1 MWRPEDEA
9 LLQRLE
15 DEAIFEALFRFH
27 VGAAANGVSMP
38 HARAS
43 GLVRAARSL
52 PHAADALDAAGK
64 GDVTKLARLL
74 EAAPM
79 VGRSPELL
87 HHLALYFGE
96 VASVLEAVA
105 EDAASTAWTRAL
117 AAWLALAE
125 ERTYLTR
132 LEDAIRGTATSKDV
146 MLPPE
151 RVPLEIVADLGKAA
165 EATSRDLAP
174 RGRVALAALSLRSID
189 DAVRLAGVGGDA
201 SARTHREAER
211 RRNAALDA
219 AMAVIGEALD
229 EANVRGELTTAG
241 RAILLRAID
250 VWKWSSLDE
259 AVEQFTVE
267 RLATIGW
274 ELYRASSWDALRYLL
289 EPFQP
294 MIEHLGSR
302 IEGDPSKIA
311 FSSSCA
317 QMFVFLSDVQVL
329 FPKKLAF
336 AERAVKICPSHRNG
350 RLVLAAALC
359 EEATTIMRNMV
370 LFARRDEIDRV
381 DALLARAESLYPRS
395 TDLPEARAMLDRIR
409 RGRIAL

>member
-9 LLQRLE
+9 LLWRLE

-27 VGAAANGVSMP
+27 VGSIANEATTP
-38 HARAS
+38 HARGS
-43 GLVRAARSL
+43 GLVHAARSL
-52 PHAADALDAAGK
+52 PNADDALDSATK

-79 VGRSPELL
+79 AGRSPELL

-96 VASVLEAVA
+96 VASVLESAA
-105 EDAASTAWTRAL
+105 PEAASNAWTRAL

-125 ERTYLTR
+125 ERSYLTR
-132 LEDAIRGTATSKDV
+132 LEEAIRGAASSKDV

-151 RVPLEIVADLGKAA
+151 RVPLEIVAELGKAA

-174 RGRVALAALSLRSID
+174 RGRVALSALSLRSID

-201 SARTHREAER
+201 SARAHREAER

-219 AMAVIGEALD
+219 ALAVIGEALD
-229 EANVRGELTTAG
+229 DANVRGELSSSG

-250 VWKWSSLDE
+250 VWGWSGQDE

-267 RLATIGW
+267 RIATIGW
-274 ELYRASSWDALRYLL
+274 ELYRASSWSALRYLL
-289 EPFQP
+289 DPFRP
-294 MIEHLGSR
+294 MIEHLAAR
-302 IEGDPSKIA
+302 IEGDPSKVA
-311 FSSSCA
+311 FAASCA
-317 QMFVFLSDVQVL
+317 QMFVFLSDVQVV
-329 FPKKLAF
+329 FTQKLDL
-336 AERAVKICPSHRNG
+336 AERAVRICPSHRNG

-359 EEATTIMRNMV
+359 EQAMIIMRNMV

-381 DALLARAESLYPRS
+381 DAILARAESLYPRS
-395 TDLPEARAMLDRIR
+395 TELPEARAMLERIR